1 MGRLMQ
7 KKYESGAA
15 TAYITRNRAINYL
28 QISLPDFRRLCILK
42 GVYPREPKNK
52 KKANKGSTAPRT
64 FYLMKDI
71 QYLSHEPIINKF
83 REFKVFVRKLKKAFA
98 KAEHGRA
105 QTLQENK
112 PVYKLDHIIKERY
125 PTFVDALRDLDD
137 CLCLVFLFATFPQTK
152 NIPGDFVQ
160 RCRHLSVEFMN
171 FIVAARALRKV
182 FLSIKG
188 IYYQVEMQ
196 GQVVTWLVPYSFG
209 FNAKA
214 CADVDFRVM
223 AHFVE
228 FYITMLGFVNFKLY
242 TSLGLHYP
250 PKLTFEAKL
259 KDDDE
264 KNAYCL
270 ESEATGERLAALS
283 ASLASVVTQ
292 STEEDEVELDEF
304 EDSRTQEAKQEEE
317 KEKAFQKLFN
327 GLKVFVSREVP
338 REPVVFA
345 VRSFGG
351 EASWDRSVAMGA
363 AFDESDE
370 TITHQIVDRPK
381 PDRQYLSRY
390 YIQPQWLFDC
400 VNAKMLLP
408 VEDYFPGVVLPPH
421 LSPFVEYKE
430 GDYVPPEKEALSRRQ
445 QGLDT
450 GDAVAKEAED
460 SEEEDENEEEEGQE
474 EEDEEI
480 DDEDQE
486 EEEVEDEDD
495 DDEDDD
501 EEEDEDE
508 EEEEVQK
515 VEKKTPLKRKQDDVS
530 DTPPSSIKVKE
541 GKLDYEDASSKAN
554 REEWEAR
561 KLAIMMIPK
570 KRKRLFEK
578 LSKRERRK
586 KHEAKKLTAKRE
598 EFEKSQKTMKKKQRL
613 SNN

>member
-83 REFKVFVRKLKKAFA
+83 REFKVFVKKLKKAFA
-98 KAEHGRA
+98 KAEHGRV

-171 FIVAARALRKV
+171 FIVAARALKKV

-214 CADVDFRVM
+214 CADVDFRIM

-250 PKLTFEAKL
+250 PKLTFEAKV

-292 STEEDEVELDEF
+292 NTEEDEVELDEF

-317 KEKAFQKLFN
+317 KQKAFQKLFN

-338 REPVVFA
+338 REPVVFT

-363 AFDESDE
+363 TFDESDE

-381 PDRQYLSRY
+381 SDRQYLSRY
-390 YIQPQWLFDC
+390 YVQPQWLFDC
-400 VNAKMLLP
+400 VNARMLLP

-445 QGLDT
+445 QGLNT
-450 GDAVAKEAED
+450 GDTASRETED
-460 SEEEDENEEEEGQE
+460 SDEEEEEEGE
-474 EEDEEI
+474 EAEEEEI
-480 DDEDQE
+480 DDEDE
-486 EEEVEDEDD
+486 EEGEEEVDDDD
-495 DDEDDD
+495 DDEEDD
-501 EEEDEDE
+501 EEEEDE
-508 EEEEVQK
+508 KQI
-515 VEKKTPLKRKQDDVS
+515 VEKRTPTKRKQDEVPN
-530 DTPPSSIKVKE
+530 TPPSSIKVKA
-541 GKLDYEDASSKAN
+541 GKLDYEDASSKAS
-554 REEWEAR
+554 REDWEAR

-598 EFEKSQKTMKKKQRL
+598 EYEKTQKDMKKKQKL
-613 SNN
+613 SNK